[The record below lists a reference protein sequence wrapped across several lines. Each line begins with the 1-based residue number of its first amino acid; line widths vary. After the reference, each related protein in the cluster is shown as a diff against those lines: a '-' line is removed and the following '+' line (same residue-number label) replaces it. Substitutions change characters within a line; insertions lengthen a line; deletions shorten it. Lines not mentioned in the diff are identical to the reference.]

1 MHFVAPCFYYNKTN
15 VQFLS
20 LICSLMILKLKIK
33 ADKSDA
39 VMRFTLKAIEGY
51 VSTLNRVIGN

>member
-1 MHFVAPCFYYNKTN
+1 
-15 VQFLS
+15 
-20 LICSLMILKLKIK
+20 MILKLQTK

-51 VSTLNRVIGN
+51 VSALNRVIGN